1 LFDDVDEVRLGV
13 VDDLRGFFVGNTG
26 AESWFDDADDEV
38 PYARFDMLG
47 LVPDRPLQA
56 GSDLGEVSVE
66 VLADDGEPI
75 GFYQL
80 LSAELERTWQS
91 ADGTLNATLAGWF
104 PGLVPDVDAEKIW
117 DAWRSGPP
125 ASPNLWAELP
135 PGRREAWLEVVS
147 KYRQNDR
154 LRRAE
159 PGRSEVV
166 LDGRHVTDLASFYC
180 AVGEAV
186 NGPGGY
192 FRSNPMAL
200 EDCLSGGWGVEG
212 PFTLVWTDSDVA
224 RAHLGDHLD
233 VLLGVFHVSGTDV
246 ILR

>member
-1 LFDDVDEVRLGV
+1 LFDDVDEVQLGV

-135 PGRREAWLEVVS
+135 PRRREAWLEVVS

-154 LRRAE
+154 LRRGE

-180 AVGEAV
+180 AVG
-186 NGPGGY
+186 
-192 FRSNPMAL
+192 
-200 EDCLSGGWGVEG
+200 
-212 PFTLVWTDSDVA
+212 
-224 RAHLGDHLD
+224 
-233 VLLGVFHVSGTDV
+233 
-246 ILR
+246 